1 MPVRHKAFQP
11 PDAHAFALD
20 TAHTL
25 AFALALLRT
34 HTAADGR
41 QRGGSAEHLVSAF
54 EILIGD
60 MLYEAGDVNAHGT
73 GGDAGLVLAVQAALG
88 LVDSHLRRVT
98 QRDLVKVGIADMRLL

>member
-1 MPVRHKAFQP
+1 
-11 PDAHAFALD
+11 
-20 TAHTL
+20 
-25 AFALALLRT
+25 
-34 HTAADGR
+34 
-41 QRGGSAEHLVSAF
+41 
-54 EILIGD
+54 